1 MISHNPD
8 IVRDYK
14 RVILTPNVV
23 EYARL
28 FEAVVCILSVSP
40 IEHLVPLS

>member
-1 MISHNPD
+1 MITHNPA
-8 IVRDYK
+8 IIRDYK

-40 IEHLVPLS
+40 IGHLVSVS